1 LRNTASQQAVFF
13 GVLQIIHRLEA
24 TAADMPF
31 SVQKHGAGVA
41 WAHPKERAVPLF
53 NKTRFVGWLVMSLAV
68 SAWGQTLTVVTEEYP
83 PYNFQGQD
91 KKISG
96 MATEVVEE
104 ILKRTKT
111 SYKLGIYPWARA
123 YQMAQD
129 APNVLI
135 YSIGRNAQRET
146 MFKWVDVIAPY
157 DVYLYRLKSRP
168 EVKVARMADIKQYRI
183 GAVRDDVR
191 TQYLEKAGIP
201 LDLVIE
207 DSANAKKL
215 ATQRIDMF
223 PIDEL
228 ALVALYKREG
238 LDPGSVVRT
247 FKLEDLS
254 AGLYMAFSKQ
264 TPDALVRKCKAALA
278 EIKRDGTFDRILV
291 KYLK

>member
-1 LRNTASQQAVFF
+1 MS
-13 GVLQIIHRLEA
+13 
-24 TAADMPF
+24 
-31 SVQKHGAGVA
+31 
-41 WAHPKERAVPLF
+41 LF
-53 NKTRFVGWLVMSLAV
+53 TKTRVVGWLVMSLAF

-83 PYNFQGQD
+83 PYNFQD
-91 KKISG
+91 INTKKISG

-104 ILKRTKT
+104 ILKRTQI

-135 YSIGRNAQRET
+135 YSIGRNAQREAL
-146 MFKWVDVIAPY
+146 FKWVDVIAPY

-168 EVKVARMADIKQYRI
+168 EVKVQSMEEIRNYKI

-191 TQYLEKAGIP
+191 AQYLVKAQVP
-201 LDLVIE
+201 MDLVVE

-215 ATQRIDMF
+215 ASRRIDMF

-238 LDPGSVVRT
+238 LDPASVVKA
-247 FKLEDLS
+247 FKLEALS
-254 AGLYMAFSKQ
+254 TGLYMAFSKQ
-264 TPDALVRKCKAALA
+264 TSDDVVLKCRAALA
-278 EIKRDGTFDRILV
+278 EMKRDGTFEKIRA

>member
-1 LRNTASQQAVFF
+1 MPLLQMTRLVGLFAVLSAS
-13 GVLQIIHRLEA
+13 L
-24 TAADMPF
+24 
-31 SVQKHGAGVA
+31 
-41 WAHPKERAVPLF
+41 
-53 NKTRFVGWLVMSLAV
+53 
-68 SAWGQTLTVVTEEYP
+68 AWGQTLTVVTEEYP
-83 PYNFQGQD
+83 PYNFQDGHT

-104 ILKRTKT
+104 ILKRTKIT
-111 SYKLGIYPWARA
+111 YQLGIYPWARA

-135 YSIGRNAQRET
+135 YSIGRNEQRET
-146 MFKWVDVIAPY
+146 LFKWVDVIAPY

-168 EVKVARMADIKQYRI
+168 EVKVGSVADIKHYRI

-191 TQYLEKAGIP
+191 AQYLEKAGVP

-215 ATQRIDMF
+215 ASNRIDLF
-223 PIDEL
+223 PIDEF
-228 ALVALYKREG
+228 AMVALYKREG
-238 LDPGSVVRT
+238 LDPASVAKV
-247 FKLEDLS
+247 FKLEALS

-264 TPDALVRKCKAALA
+264 TPDEVVRKCKAALA
-278 EIKRDGTFDRILV
+278 EIKKDGTFDRIRV

>member
-1 LRNTASQQAVFF
+1 MPLLKMIRCV
-13 GVLQIIHRLEA
+13 GLLPLLW
-24 TAADMPF
+24 AA
-31 SVQKHGAGVA
+31 
-41 WAHPKERAVPLF
+41 
-53 NKTRFVGWLVMSLAV
+53 

-83 PYNFQGQD
+83 PYNFQGSD
-91 KKISG
+91 KRISG
-96 MATEVVEE
+96 MATEVVAE

-135 YSIGRNAQRET
+135 YSIGRNDQREAL
-146 MFKWVDVIAPY
+146 FKWVGVIAPY

-168 EVKVARMADIKQYRI
+168 DVKIASMADIKQYRI

-191 TQYLEKAGIP
+191 AQYLEKAGVP

-215 ATQRIDMF
+215 ASQRIDLF

-238 LDPGSVVRT
+238 LDSGSVVKVFR
-247 FKLEDLS
+247 LEALS
-254 AGLYMAFSKQ
+254 AGLYMAFSNQ
-264 TPDALVRKCKAALA
+264 TPDEMVRKCKAALA
-278 EIKRDGTFDRILV
+278 QIKRDGTFDRIRS
-291 KYLK
+291 KYFK

>member
-1 LRNTASQQAVFF
+1 MSLFTKA
-13 GVLQIIHRLEA
+13 RL
-24 TAADMPF
+24 
-31 SVQKHGAGVA
+31 
-41 WAHPKERAVPLF
+41 
-53 NKTRFVGWLVMSLAV
+53 VGWLVLSFAA

-83 PYNFQGQD
+83 PYNFQD
-91 KKISG
+91 NNSKKISG

-104 ILKRTKT
+104 ILKRTSI

-135 YSIGRNAQRET
+135 YSIGRNEQREAL
-146 MFKWVDVIAPY
+146 FKWVDVIAPY

-168 EVKVARMADIKQYRI
+168 EIKVQSIEDIRHYKI

-191 TQYLEKAGIP
+191 AQYLEKAQVP
-201 LDLVIE
+201 MDLVVE

-215 ATQRIDMF
+215 ASRRIDMF

-228 ALVALYKREG
+228 AMVALYKREG
-238 LDPGSVVRT
+238 LDPVGMVKA
-247 FKLEDLS
+247 FKLEALS
-254 AGLYMAFSKQ
+254 TGLYMAFSKQ
-264 TPDALVRKCKAALA
+264 TPDDVVRKCRAALA
-278 EIKRDGTFDRILV
+278 EIKKDGTFEKIRA

>member
-1 LRNTASQQAVFF
+1 MHL
-13 GVLQIIHRLEA
+13 
-24 TAADMPF
+24 F
-31 SVQKHGAGVA
+31 SMI
-41 WAHPKERAVPLF
+41 L
-53 NKTRFVGWLVMSLAV
+53 LAV
-68 SAWGQTLTVVTEEYP
+68 LTGILWAASAESQTLTVVTEEYP
-83 PYNFQGQD
+83 PYNFQDVQT

-96 MATEVVEE
+96 MATEVVQE

-111 SYKLGIYPWARA
+111 PYKLGIYPWARA

-135 YSIGRNAQRET
+135 YSIGRNGQRENL
-146 MFKWVDVIAPY
+146 FKWVDVIAPY

-168 EVKVARMADIKQYRI
+168 EVKVTRMADIKHFRI

-191 TQYLEKAGIP
+191 AQYLDKAGVP

-215 ATQRIDMF
+215 ASQRIDMF

-238 LDPGSVVRT
+238 LEPGSVVKA
-247 FKLEDLS
+247 FKLEALS

-264 TPDALVRKCKAALA
+264 TPDETVRKCKAALA
-278 EIKRDGTFDRILV
+278 EIKRDGTFDKIRV

>member
-1 LRNTASQQAVFF
+1 MHLFPTIKLIGLLALAM
-13 GVLQIIHRLEA
+13 
-24 TAADMPF
+24 AA
-31 SVQKHGAGVA
+31 
-41 WAHPKERAVPLF
+41 
-53 NKTRFVGWLVMSLAV
+53 
-68 SAWGQTLTVVTEEYP
+68 SAWGQSITVVTEEYP
-83 PYNFQGQD
+83 PYNFQDGSA

-104 ILKRTKT
+104 VLKRTKIA
-111 SYKLGIYPWARA
+111 YKLDIYPWARA

-135 YSIGRNAQRET
+135 YSIGRNEKRENL
-146 MFKWVDVIAPY
+146 FKWVDVIAPY
-157 DVYLYRLKSRP
+157 DVYLYRLTSRP
-168 EVKVARMADIKQYRI
+168 EVKVSNMEGIKHYKI

-191 TQYLEKAGIP
+191 AQYLEKAEVP

-215 ATQRIDMF
+215 ASQRIDLF

-228 ALVALYKREG
+228 AVVALYKREG
-238 LDPGSVVRT
+238 MDPASVVKVY
-247 FKLEDLS
+247 KLEALS

-264 TPDALVRKCKAALA
+264 TSDDMVRKCKAALA
-278 EIKRDGTFDRILV
+278 EIKKDGTFDKIRV

>member
-1 LRNTASQQAVFF
+1 MHFLPTIRLIGWF
-13 GVLQIIHRLEA
+13 VLSM
-24 TAADMPF
+24 AA
-31 SVQKHGAGVA
+31 
-41 WAHPKERAVPLF
+41 
-53 NKTRFVGWLVMSLAV
+53 

-83 PYNFQGQD
+83 PYNYLDGSS

-104 ILKRTKT
+104 VLKRTKLP
-111 SYKLGIYPWARA
+111 YKLDIYPWARA

-135 YSIGRNAQRET
+135 YSIGRNEKRET
-146 MFKWVDVIAPY
+146 LFKWVDVIAPY

-168 EVKVARMADIKQYRI
+168 EVKVNTMEGVKHFKI

-191 TQYLEKAGIP
+191 AQYLEKAAVP
-201 LDLVIE
+201 LDLVVE

-215 ATQRIDMF
+215 AMQRIDMF

-228 ALVALYKREG
+228 AAVALYKREG
-238 LDPGSVVRT
+238 LDPDSVVKV
-247 FKLEDLS
+247 FKLEALS
-254 AGLYMAFSKQ
+254 AGLYMAFSKK
-264 TPDALVRKCKAALA
+264 TSDELVRKCRAALA
-278 EIKRDGTFDRILV
+278 EIKKDGTFEKIRV

>member
-1 LRNTASQQAVFF
+1 MQFPPAIRFMALLALA
-13 GVLQIIHRLEA
+13 
-24 TAADMPF
+24 M
-31 SVQKHGAGVA
+31 VA
-41 WAHPKERAVPLF
+41 P
-53 NKTRFVGWLVMSLAV
+53 
-68 SAWGQTLTVVTEEYP
+68 AWGQGITVVTEEYP
-83 PYNFQGQD
+83 PYNFQDGQT

-104 ILKRTKT
+104 VLKRTKT
-111 SYKLGIYPWARA
+111 NYKLGIYPWARA

-135 YSIGRNAQRET
+135 YSIGRNEKRENL
-146 MFKWVDVIAPY
+146 FKWVDVIAPY

-168 EVKVARMADIKQYRI
+168 DIKVTHMADLQHLKI

-191 TQYLEKAGIP
+191 AQYLEKAEVP

-215 ATQRIDMF
+215 ATHRIDLF

-228 ALVALYKREG
+228 AQVALYKREG
-238 LDPGSVVRT
+238 LDPDTVVKA
-247 FKLEDLS
+247 FKLEALS
-254 AGLYMAFSKQ
+254 AGLYMAFSRQ
-264 TPDALVRKCKAALA
+264 TPDELVRKCRAALA
-278 EIKRDGTFDRILV
+278 EIKKDGTFDRIRV